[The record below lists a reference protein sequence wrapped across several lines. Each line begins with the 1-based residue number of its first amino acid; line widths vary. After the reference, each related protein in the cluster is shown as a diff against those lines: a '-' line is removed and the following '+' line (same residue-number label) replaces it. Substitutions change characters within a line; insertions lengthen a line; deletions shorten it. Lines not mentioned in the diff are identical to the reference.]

1 VFICV
6 LPNDQKSVYLEEEK
20 IVLLNGHSYDK
31 KIKDKYPQYFPTNTQ
46 LLCDNTSQIEVIKNV

>member
-1 VFICV
+1 
-6 LPNDQKSVYLEEEK
+6 
-20 IVLLNGHSYDK
+20 LNGHSYDK